1 MEKLKMLKKIVTEFF
16 VILISYFLMAQVA
29 LATATATD
37 ENKHKLVGEVGMAVF
52 HSGSLTTSEEGGT
65 SLLPFMYATYGDF
78 FARIDTIGM
87 KIVPVGYGNFEIS
100 TRISLE
106 GYNQTKTT
114 SVQKISNPIPVG
126 ISTSQITSYGAFFAH
141 GFYDLI
147 SKGTLFDM
155 AYAAKFNIGTLSI
168 YPQIGIERRSE
179 KYVQYLYGVNS
190 INSPSSYTPGA
201 SIGPNNGITADY
213 PLDNK
218 NSVKF
223 NLRKKWI
230 DRNIS
235 DSPLVSSKSQI
246 NGFFAITHN
255 FK

>member
-1 MEKLKMLKKIVTEFF
+1 MEKLNMLKKIILGFF
-16 VILISYFLMAQVA
+16 TILFSYFSLTQVA
-29 LATATATD
+29 SATD
-37 ENKHKLVGEVGMAVF
+37 ENKHKLVGEVGLAVF
-52 HSGSLTTSEEGGT
+52 HNASMTTSDEGGA
-65 SLLPFMYATYGDF
+65 SLLPYAYATYGDF

-87 KIVPVGYGNFEIS
+87 KVIPVGYGNFEIA

-106 GYNQTKTT
+106 GYKQRNTT
-114 SVQKISNPIPVG
+114 SVSKISNPAPVG
-126 ISTSQITSYGAFFAH
+126 ISTSQITPYGVFFGH
-141 GFYDLI
+141 LFYDPN
-147 SKGTLFDM
+147 SKGTLFDI
-155 AYAAKFNIGTLSI
+155 AYAAKFNVGAVSI

-190 INSPSSYTPGA
+190 MNSKSSYTPGA
-201 SIGPNNGITADY
+201 STGPNIGITADY

-223 NLRKKWI
+223 NLRKKWF

-235 DSPLVSSKSQI
+235 DSPFISSKSQT
-246 NGFFAITHN
+246 NGFIAITHN